1 MMRSILTSHCQGF
14 GGLSFGLSLSLG
26 LSLVL
31 GSSTY
36 ALAENSDILAQS
48 SDVLPLPAIAGP
60 TPPQTIAPPAP
71 VFKGRIPVPGRGV
84 FLMPTKDCRYT
95 RLTNN
100 EIVLETG
107 GIMVKTTTGS
117 VIVSANAGEQK
128 VMTVVDKNSLALV
141 STFDNNVSVTTF
153 IADKHKSIALI
164 LPPKKDGK
172 PHELHVPIGTE
183 ADVFSKENQALPF
196 NILMATNHRVARDQL
211 PSGARVHTYPI
222 DYPRTLRYYGMSQSL
237 PAKDYQRLLHIAAC
251 VMMAT
256 HRY

>member
-1 MMRSILTSHCQGF
+1 
-14 GGLSFGLSLSLG
+14 
-26 LSLVL
+26 
-31 GSSTY
+31 
-36 ALAENSDILAQS
+36 
-48 SDVLPLPAIAGP
+48 
-60 TPPQTIAPPAP
+60 
-71 VFKGRIPVPGRGV
+71 
-84 FLMPTKDCRYT
+84 MPTKDCRHT

-100 EIVLETG
+100 EIVLESG

-117 VIVSANAGEQK
+117 VIISANAGEQK
-128 VMTVVDKNSLALV
+128 VMTVVDKNSLVLV
-141 STFDNNVSVTTF
+141 STFENNVSVTTF
-153 IADKHKSIALI
+153 IANKHKAIALI
-164 LPPKKDGK
+164 LPPGKEGK

-222 DYPRTLRYYGMSQSL
+222 DYPRTLRYYGMSQAL
-237 PAKDYQRLLHIAAC
+237 PAKDYERLLHIAAC